1 MTNEHDDTKDLTEKL
16 SDREL
21 LLLIARRLS
30 NLEERFDGLEARF
43 DGRET
48 NPLPGNFA
56 ERFAELEAN
65 LRLMREDLQA
75 ERQRRLRVEDRLD
88 QLERA
93 A

>member
-1 MTNEHDDTKDLTEKL
+1 MNEHDDTKDLTEKL

-21 LLLIARRLS
+21 LLLIVRRLS

-43 DGRET
+43 DGRDT

-56 ERFAELEAN
+56 ERFTELEAN

-75 ERQRRLRVEDRLD
+75 ERQRRLRVEDRLE